1 MKIVQVGGG
10 TAGWM
15 TAFALSKC
23 LPNVELTVIHND
35 KPIGVGEATFENI
48 RHYHSF
54 LGIDEKEFMKACD
67 ATFKFGIWFDN
78 FINIDKSYC
87 HLFQYG
93 TTRFPYKD
101 IEQWRWQ
108 FGNEPLVG
116 IEWSKFMNPY
126 TNFLLE
132 NKIPLDTQTL
142 QAKRFPLAPEEDKVF
157 LGGYGYHMDA
167 VKYQEFLKS
176 QFIPQFKIIE
186 STVDEIHIDENG
198 IDYITIKDNED
209 KIRADLFI
217 DCTGFNQVLIKNFG
231 DSWEDFGDYLPNNRA
246 VVCRVPYKNHQKEM
260 CPFTRCTGMNAGWKW
275 TIPLY
280 SRLSHGY
287 VYSDGYITSEQAEAE
302 LRTYLGWEGDVNHIK
317 FRSGYQAR
325 SWIGNCVALGL
336 SSFFVEP
343 IESTGIAV
351 FIRQIIDILRV
362 LEKGHVKE
370 LDRDWWD
377 ATNIEDAQH
386 IKNFIV
392 HHFIHTSREDT
403 AYWKDWKYNRTL
415 DKMGINQYKWLRA
428 GHSGQME
435 SSASNFY
442 APNAF
447 DHILS
452 AHGATVQQSKFML
465 QYHAQKDF
473 PDQMTHHPRQSEG
486 ENIEK
491 DYQDFLEW
499 KTNDDKE
506 YVRKV
511 KNAPIHYDY
520 VKYKIHD

>member
-15 TAFALSKC
+15 TALAISKC
-23 LPNVELTVIHND
+23 LPNAELTVIHND

-54 LGIDEKEFMKACD
+54 LGIDEKEFMKTCD
-67 ATFKFGIWFDN
+67 ATFKFGIWFDK
-78 FINIDKSYC
+78 FIDMDESYC

-101 IEQWRWQ
+101 IERWRYH
-108 FGNEPLVG
+108 FGNDPLVG

-132 NKIPLDTQTL
+132 NKIPLDTQIM
-142 QAKRFPLAPEEDKVF
+142 QNKRFPFTAEKDKLF
-157 LGGYGYHMDA
+157 LGGYGYHIDA

-176 QFIPQFKIIE
+176 QFKCKIIE
-186 STVDEIHIDENG
+186 STVDDIKVGENG
-198 IDYITIKDNED
+198 IEWITVNEE
-209 KIRADLFI
+209 KIYADLFI

-287 VYSDGYITSEQAEAE
+287 VYSDSYITPEQAEVE
-302 LRTYLGWEGDVNHIK
+302 LREYLGHEGDVDHIK
-317 FRSGYQAR
+317 FRSGYQTR
-325 SWIGNCVALGL
+325 SWIKNCVALGL
-336 SSFFVEP
+336 SSFFIEP
-343 IESTGIAV
+343 LESTGIAIFV
-351 FIRQIIDILRV
+351 RQITDLVKV
-362 LEKGHVKE
+362 LEKGFIKE

-377 ATNIEDAQH
+377 EVNSDDAQI

-392 HHFIHTSREDT
+392 HHFIHTLREDT
-403 AYWKDWKYNRTL
+403 EYWKDWKYNRSL
-415 DKMGINQYKWLRA
+415 DGIGIKTWKWLKA
-428 GHSGQME
+428 GKVGGLS
-435 SSASNFY
+435 SSASSFF
-442 APNAF
+442 APLAF

-452 AHGATVQQSKFML
+452 SAGVTMQQSPISL
-465 QYHAQKDF
+465 QFESQVDF
-473 PDQMTHHPRQSEG
+473 PDQMNYHPRQTNS

-491 DYQDFLEW
+491 DYKDFLEW
-499 KTNDDKE
+499 KSTDDIEYKE
-506 YVRKV
+506 KV
-511 KNAPIHYDY
+511 KNAPLHYDY
-520 VKYKIHD
+520 VKNRIHD